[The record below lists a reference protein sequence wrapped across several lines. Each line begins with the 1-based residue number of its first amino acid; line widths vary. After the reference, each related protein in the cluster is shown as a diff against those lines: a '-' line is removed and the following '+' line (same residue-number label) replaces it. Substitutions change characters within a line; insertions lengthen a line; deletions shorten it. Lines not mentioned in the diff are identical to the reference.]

1 MSLALVF
8 PGQGSQSVGMG
19 KDLAES
25 FATARETFET
35 IDDALGQ
42 KLSALMFEGPEA
54 DLNLT
59 ENTQPALMA
68 VSMAIINILK
78 RDAGLRVENICAFA
92 AGHSL
97 GEYSALTATG
107 ALEIASCAKLLK
119 TRGQAMQ
126 KAVPVGIGS
135 MAAILG
141 MDLPDVQVVAK
152 KASEQAGKELVCQ
165 AANDNSV
172 GQVVVSGHA
181 AAVQLAVD
189 LASQAGAKKAVI
201 LPVSAPFHCSLMA
214 PAAQTMA
221 YALADTNI
229 RPPCVP
235 VVSNVTAKG
244 VTEPS
249 DIRRL
254 LVDQITG
261 LVRWRES
268 VLWMKEQGVTEII
281 EIGSGKV
288 LSGLI
293 RRIDK
298 DITCESVGTP
308 EQVNALI
315 TKLKG

>member
-8 PGQGSQSVGMG
+8 PGQGSQFVGMG

-25 FATARETFET
+25 FATARETFQE
-35 IDDALGQ
+35 IDDVLGQ
-42 KLSALMFEGPEA
+42 KLSTLMFEGPES
-54 DLNLT
+54 DLNMT

-68 VSMAIINILK
+68 VSMAIVNILQ
-78 RDAGLRVENICAFA
+78 RDAGIRIEKIAAFA

-119 TRGQAMQ
+119 TRGVAMQ

-141 MDLPDVQVVAK
+141 MDLPDVVKVAK
-152 KASEQAGKELVCQ
+152 EASQQAGKELVCQ

-189 LASQAGAKKAVI
+189 LASAAGAKKAVI

-229 RPPCVP
+229 RVPCVP

-244 VTEPS
+244 VSEPS

-293 RRIDK
+293 KRIDK